1 MVPVLH
7 QGPLARLTNAQ
18 GADRRGTEMTG
29 TRSLVL
35 AAGVIVLLLAVAVGM
50 PGDTGRTLLAAIGT
64 GSLIAGVITLRRS
77 LDAEGA

>member
-1 MVPVLH
+1 
-7 QGPLARLTNAQ
+7 
-18 GADRRGTEMTG
+18 MTG